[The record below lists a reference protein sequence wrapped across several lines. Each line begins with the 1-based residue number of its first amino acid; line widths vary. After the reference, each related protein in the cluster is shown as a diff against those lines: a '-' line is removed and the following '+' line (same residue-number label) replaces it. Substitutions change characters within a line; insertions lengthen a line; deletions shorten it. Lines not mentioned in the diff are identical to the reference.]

1 MAKKNP
7 LLSWLFG
14 ADSAD
19 SKEEPEAPAKQA
31 EAPVLP
37 ETPPPGGNMTDPFRL
52 TLASDHAVSKLW
64 RLWTQQAGRQ
74 PPPSFRF
81 EGLEGESEPIPAAQA
96 KQELARLLLA
106 VNASANQRLGKVR
119 PKKADKAAQGKE
131 PPPPPV
137 LDAQAVAFVTS
148 DRLTAWV
155 FAYPPVGDGK
165 ELDRGMLT
173 KALGEKQVT
182 YGIDDALLDALPS
195 RPDRYFRL
203 YIVAQ
208 GKAAAHGKD
217 GRVIDMFSRQPER
230 KLVVDEFNRVDYA
243 SISFIQNAEEGD
255 AICRIIAPTKGE
267 DGKTVLGQ
275 DLPARDGKPAS
286 VPKGRNTALN
296 DQGDALVATKTGHVE
311 FNGRTFQVK
320 PVLDIDGNVDF
331 STGHINFLGDVH
343 VHGDICTGFTVRAMG
358 DITVD
363 GVVEAAELEAG
374 GDLIMVKGAQGDN
387 RAVLRASHSIFAK
400 YLENCCIYA
409 MEGLYADC
417 IINCNVYCDGMVE
430 VRSGRG
436 TIIGGSIRSA
446 HEVSAGVLGSRSEC
460 RTDVVLG
467 GLPCQEFDHDVL
479 MREIADLM
487 EELEKTEPQPE
498 SPAKFTRMNKLRM
511 QLSLNKS
518 KLEQFDRDLE
528 ELRKTQ
534 DDPGVRRLTCSVAYP
549 GASVSIGPAFYRFQQ
564 ETRPVIATL
573 LDDDIC
579 IV

>member
-1 MAKKNP
+1 MANKNP
-7 LLSWLFG
+7 LLAWLFG
-14 ADSAD
+14 AGP
-19 SKEEPEAPAKQA
+19 KEETEAPVKQA
-31 EAPVLP
+31 ETPVLS
-37 ETPPPGGNMTDPFRL
+37 ETPPPKDSVTDPFRL
-52 TLASDHAVSKLW
+52 TLASDHPVNKLW
-64 RLWTQQAGRQ
+64 RLWTEQAGRQ
-74 PPPSFRF
+74 YPPSFRF
-81 EGLEGESEPIPAAQA
+81 EDSEGENEPIPAAQA
-96 KQELARLLLA
+96 KQELARLLLT
-106 VNASANQRLGKVR
+106 VNASANQRLGKVQ
-119 PKKADKAAQGKE
+119 PKKTGKALEGPA
-131 PPPPPV
+131 PPPT
-137 LDAQAVAFVTS
+137 LDAQAVVFVTN

-155 FAYPPVGDGK
+155 FAYPPVGEGK

-173 KALGEKQVT
+173 TALGEKQVKC
-182 YGIDDALLDALPS
+182 GIDDALLDALPD

-203 YIVAQ
+203 YI
-208 GKAAAHGKD
+208 AARGRAAIHGKD

-243 SISFIQNAEEGD
+243 AISFIQNAEEGD
-255 AICRIIAPTKGE
+255 TICRIIAPTKGE
-267 DGKTVLGQ
+267 GGKTVLGQ
-275 DLPARDGKPAS
+275 DLPARDGKPAT

-320 PVLDIDGNVDF
+320 PVMDIDGNVDY

-363 GVVEAAELEAG
+363 GVVEAAEVEAG

-409 MEGLYADC
+409 MEGLHADC
-417 IINCNVYCDGMVE
+417 IINCDVYCDGLVE

-436 TIIGGSIRSA
+436 TIIGGSIRAA
-446 HEVSAGVLGSRSEC
+446 HEVSAEVIGARSEC
-460 RTDVVLG
+460 HTDVILG
-467 GLPCQEFDHDVL
+467 GLPCQEFDHEVL
-479 MREIADLM
+479 MREIADLT
-487 EELEKTEPQPE
+487 EELEKTELQPE
-498 SPAKFTRMNKLRM
+498 SPTKFTHMSKLRM

-528 ELRKTQ
+528 KLREDQ
-534 DDPGVRRLTCSVAYP
+534 DNPGVRRLTCSVAYP
-549 GASVSIGPAFYRFQQ
+549 GASVSIGPAFYRFQR
-564 ETRPVIATL
+564 ETRPVTASL
-573 LDDDIC
+573 LDEEIC

>member
-14 ADSAD
+14 AASAD

-37 ETPPPGGNMTDPFRL
+37 ETPPPGGNMADPFRL

-96 KQELARLLLA
+96 KQELP
-106 VNASANQRLGKVR
+106 GKAR

-131 PPPPPV
+131 LPPPPV

-195 RPDRYFRL
+195 RPGRYFRL
-203 YIVAQ
+203 YIAAR

-255 AICRIIAPTKGE
+255 TICRIIAPTKGE

-331 STGHINFLGDVH
+331 STGHINFLGDVNIRGN
-343 VHGDICTGFTVRAMG
+343 VLSGFTVRAMG
-358 DITVD
+358 SIWVGGVIEAGSTV
-363 GVVEAAELEAG
+363 EAG
-374 GDLIMVKGAQGDN
+374 GDLTVVKGILGDGTTTVRAQ
-387 RAVLRASHSIFAK
+387 RCIFSK
-400 YLENCCIYA
+400 YIENATIYVRENLQTDA
-409 MEGLYADC
+409 
-417 IINCNVYCDGMVE
+417 IINGSIYCDGEVL

-436 TIIGGSIRSA
+436 SIMGGKIWA
-446 HEVSAGVLGSRSEC
+446 AEMVSASTVGSRSEC
-460 RTDVVLG
+460 RTSIILG
-467 GLPCQEFDHDVL
+467 GLPCTSFE
-479 MREIADLM
+479 RELVRKELKELEM
-487 EELEKTEPQPE
+487 ELEKLECQLD
-498 SPAKFTRMNKLRM
+498 SPVKASLISKVHVKLNTAELRLQ
-511 QLSLNKS
+511 QL
-518 KLEQFDRDLE
+518 EEDLE
-528 ELRKTQ
+528 EGWSAAWPMPGRRSASAARRSACVRKTASAS
-534 DDPGVRRLTCSVAYP
+534 PKWCAVRLW
-549 GASVSIGPAFYRFQQ
+549 
-564 ETRPVIATL
+564 
-573 LDDDIC
+573 
-579 IV
+579 